1 MQLLC
6 LCPLEIDWGVY
17 WGRVEQ
23 SWTDPLVIILPGFS
37 GHLKLLVCKI
47 CVLSENLIQNGFVG
61 SRDTVDHQLAGQKRD
76 LSMRPLHQETTM
88 KVVDAVHYTCVY
100 IGVRCHVVFSS
111 IPVSWALF
119 SPGSHACCPVCLVI
133 VTLPGHQDHAPRRVS
148 GPGYGWCEMWT
159 YHGACRHS
167 GESTVCFTVDFPLE
181 IQILLQFVYVIIW
194 MFCLIT
200 TNFSTYTG
208 SAKFYGDV
216 TCIWIHRSTFL
227 VSLERNVE
235 SLCEGGPSRMSADAL
250 VPFDVRASPAIC

>member
-1 MQLLC
+1 MC
-6 LCPLEIDWGVY
+6 VYWCPLPCSFLFHPCQLG
-17 WGRVEQ
+17 
-23 SWTDPLVIILPGFS
+23 S
-37 GHLKLLVCKI
+37 
-47 CVLSENLIQNGFVG
+47 VLSWSTRVLPSLFSHCYTPWPPGPRTPQSLRPRI
-61 SRDTVDHQLAGQKRD
+61 RLMWDVD
-76 LSMRPLHQETTM
+76 
-88 KVVDAVHYTCVY
+88 
-100 IGVRCHVVFSS
+100 
-111 IPVSWALF
+111 VSW
-119 SPGSHACCPVCLVI
+119 CLP
-133 VTLPGHQDHAPRRVS
+133 TL
-148 GPGYGWCEMWT
+148 
-159 YHGACRHS
+159 